1 MTNFEP
7 SPNVQRLNM
16 EHDGSLDQDK
26 KPLSSINRIAAYERQ
41 GLQTGRRVVDTEAV
55 DHCFGSDVDYLVGL
69 DDCSSE

>member
-16 EHDGSLDQDK
+16 ELDGSPGQDK
-26 KPLSSINRIAAYERQ
+26 KPSSINRIAAYERQ
-41 GLQTGRRVVDTEAV
+41 HLPTGRRVVDTEAV
-55 DHCFGSDVDYLVGL
+55 DHCFGSDVDYLVDL